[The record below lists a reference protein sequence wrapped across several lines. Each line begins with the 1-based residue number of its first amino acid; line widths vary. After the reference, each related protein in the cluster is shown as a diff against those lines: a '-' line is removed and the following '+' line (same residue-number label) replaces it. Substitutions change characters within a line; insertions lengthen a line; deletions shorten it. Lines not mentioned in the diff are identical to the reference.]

1 MADTQDLFVERLN
14 ADDARLYEF
23 EGGWREA
30 EVVREEITGQG
41 ALAARGDRRARS
53 PTTAR
58 S

>member
-30 EVVREEITGQG
+30 EVVREEIQVKG
-41 ALAARGDRRARS
+41 RRRPRRS
-53 PTTAR
+53 T
-58 S
+58 